1 MYLYTL
7 APQISETNCIVIV
20 VGAAGAIVAVFV
32 SFVALGSP
40 TPHVEVYATF
50 TVSPAE
56 AKLLLVYLIRI
67 ILPVIV
73 PESKLPVAP
82 TEPIGG
88 IVHKYPIGAG
98 AVAVAAGNT
107 GAVYLYILTLHTFV

>member
-7 APQISETNCIVIV
+7 APQTSETNCIVIA
-20 VGAAGAIVAVFV
+20 VGAAGTIVAVFV

-40 TPHVEVYATF
+40 SPHVEVYATF

-67 ILPVIV
+67 ILLVNV

-82 TEPIGG
+82 TKPIG
-88 IVHKYPIGAG
+88 IDHKYPVGAG
-98 AVAVAAGNT
+98 AVAVAAGKT
-107 GAVYLYILTLHTFV
+107 GAVYLYILALHTFV